1 VEKDNGLGKDDTKM
15 SQINF
20 MKKELAAALAR
31 GVRQCVVIAS
41 RPLLMEAFNAQPA
54 PTLQVF
60 AVDEVSVFNPSATFI
75 PTRFATEP
83 LAAALEK
90 SDFDKFK
97 SSFFIWLGG
106 AGYRALDGVMSSL
119 AFIASLP
126 KGTGVVFDYVADRTS
141 LGFLPETALD
151 ALASRISLPVGG
163 VKHVIQP
170 QAVAAML
177 HGLGFRQVVDLAKQE
192 LHLNSEH
199 LISASI

>member
-1 VEKDNGLGKDDTKM
+1 M

-20 MKKELAAALAR
+20 IKKELADALAR

-41 RPLLMEAFNAQPA
+41 RPLLIEAFGTHPD

-60 AVDEVSVFNPSATFI
+60 VVDEDSALEGSATFV
-75 PTRFATEP
+75 PTHFASEP

-97 SSFFIWLGG
+97 SSLFIWLGG
-106 AGYRALDGVMSSL
+106 AGYRAVGGVMSSL

-141 LGFLPETALD
+141 LGSLPETALD

-163 VKHVIQP
+163 VKHLIRP

-177 HGLGFRQVVDLAKQE
+177 YGLGFRQVVDLAQQE
-192 LHLNSEH
+192 LQLNSEH

>member
-1 VEKDNGLGKDDTKM
+1 M
-15 SQINF
+15 SQTNF
-20 MKKELAAALAR
+20 IKKELAAALAR

-41 RPLLMEAFNAQPA
+41 RPLLLEAFSTHPD
-54 PTLQVF
+54 PTMQVF
-60 AVDEVSVFNPSATFI
+60 VVDEDSISNRSATFV
-75 PTRFATEP
+75 PTDFASEP

-97 SSFFIWLGG
+97 SSLFIWLGG
-106 AGYRALDGVMSSL
+106 AGYLAVDDVMSSL

-126 KGTGVVFDYVADRTS
+126 KGTGVLFDYVADRTS

-163 VKHVIQP
+163 VKHLIQP

-177 HGLGFRQVVDLAKQE
+177 YGLGFGEVVDWAKRE
-192 LHLNSEH
+192 LPLDSVH

>member
-1 VEKDNGLGKDDTKM
+1 M

-20 MKKELAAALAR
+20 IKKELAAALAK

-41 RPLLMEAFNAQPA
+41 RPLLIEAFSTHPD

-60 AVDEVSVFNPSATFI
+60 VVDEDSAPKGPATFVT
-75 PTRFATEP
+75 TRFASEP

-97 SSFFIWLGG
+97 SSLFIWLGG

-163 VKHVIQP
+163 VKQVIQP
-170 QAVAAML
+170 QAVAAL
-177 HGLGFRQVVDLAKQE
+177 LKGVGFRQVVDLAKQE
-192 LHLNSEH
+192 LHLDSEH